1 MKLYYFYGTMNSAK
15 SLNLLAKAHQFE
27 EAGSKNILFKPA
39 FDTRD
44 EGVIKTRAGLQKD
57 CHLIHKEDNIIEL
70 VTKLLPAN
78 SIFVDEAQFLTEEQI
93 LQLWKLAKFGE
104 IRVFCYGLKTNFKN
118 ELFPAS
124 AKLMVLADKVEEI
137 VSKCADC
144 GNKATTHI
152 KVGGTDSE
160 CEVGDIKL
168 NNGPRYKSVCQV
180 CYYHKQVK

>member
-1 MKLYYFYGTMNSAK
+1 MKLYYFYGTMSAGK

-27 EAGSKNILFKPA
+27 EAGSKIAIFKPA

-44 EGVIKTRAGLQKD
+44 EGVVRTRAGLQKK
-57 CHLIHKEDNIIEL
+57 CHLIHENDNIIQKVAGVL
-70 VTKLLPAN
+70 YVDT
-78 SIFVDEAQFLTEEQI
+78 IFVDEAQFLTEEQI
-93 LQLWKLAKFGE
+93 MQLWKLAKFGN

-124 AKLMVLADKVEEI
+124 AKLMVLADKVEEL
-137 VSKCADC
+137 VSKCAYCD
-144 GNKATTHI
+144 NKATTHI

-168 NNGPRYKSVCQV
+168 NNGPIYKSVCQV
-180 CYYHKQVK
+180 CYHHKQAK